1 MFGHKM
7 TVKRTDRSR
16 EVTMTFFETVRKAL
30 LAGFG
35 MQDRVKELVDELVE
49 KGELSK
55 SQGAKLVREWSQ
67 RAEKSTVDVSQSLS
81 DIINKILQKMNVPT
95 KDEVAKLNRKLQN
108 ISTRIKRLEESLQDK
123 IKED

>member
-1 MFGHKM
+1 
-7 TVKRTDRSR
+7 
-16 EVTMTFFETVRKAL
+16 MTFFEAVRKAL

-67 RAEKSTVDVSQSLS
+67 KAEKSTVDVSQTLS
-81 DIINKILQKMNVPT
+81 DILSKTLRKMNIPT
-95 KDEVAKLNRKLQN
+95 RDELAKLDRKLQN
-108 ISTRIKRLEESLQDK
+108 ISTRIKRLEETLQDK
-123 IKED
+123 TKED

>member
-1 MFGHKM
+1 M
-7 TVKRTDRSR
+7 TI
-16 EVTMTFFETVRKAL
+16 FETVRKAL

-67 RAEKSTVDVSQSLS
+67 RADKSTVDVSQSLS
-81 DIINKILQKMNVPT
+81 DIINKTLKKMNIPT
-95 KDEVAKLNRKLQN
+95 KDEVAKLDRKLQN

>member
-1 MFGHKM
+1 
-7 TVKRTDRSR
+7 
-16 EVTMTFFETVRKAL
+16 MTFFETVRKAL

-35 MQDRVKELVDELVE
+35 MQDRVKELVDELVK

-67 RAEKSTVDVSQSLS
+67 RAEKSTVDISQSLS
-81 DIINKILQKMNVPT
+81 DIINKTLQKMNIPT

-108 ISTRIKRLEESLQDK
+108 ISTRIKRLEESLQEK

>member
-1 MFGHKM
+1 
-7 TVKRTDRSR
+7 
-16 EVTMTFFETVRKAL
+16 MTFFEAVRKAL

-49 KGELSK
+49 RGELSK

-81 DIINKILQKMNVPT
+81 EIINKTLQKMSIPT
-95 KDEVAKLNRKLQN
+95 KDELAKINRKLQN
-108 ISTRIKRLEESLQDK
+108 ISTRIKRLEDTLQEK
-123 IKED
+123 TKED